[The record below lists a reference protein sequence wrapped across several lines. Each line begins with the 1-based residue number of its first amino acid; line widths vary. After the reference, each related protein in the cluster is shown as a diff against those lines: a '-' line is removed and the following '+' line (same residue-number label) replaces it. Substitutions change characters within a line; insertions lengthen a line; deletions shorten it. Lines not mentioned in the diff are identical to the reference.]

1 MKYQTQKTSKT
12 SLLSSRK
19 IPISLDEKIIQVSK
33 HLMESFLFKEEGFK
47 ELDTNC
53 SKPIAGQANFQQSFT
68 KGKILST
75 LETYQLECQPV
86 GYSFLQK
93 SKHKH
98 LCPSFASRGASA
110 CRIQGSQNRGH
121 SREPQKLTNNEKYI
135 LMQST

>member
-75 LETYQLECQPV
+75 LETYQFECQPV
-86 GYSFLQK
+86 SYSFYKKANINTCSFHLHTRTEQRGICLQDPRQLEQRTQQRTTEA
-93 SKHKH
+93 HE
-98 LCPSFASRGASA
+98 
-110 CRIQGSQNRGH
+110 Q
-121 SREPQKLTNNEKYI
+121 
-135 LMQST
+135 

>member
-86 GYSFLQK
+86 GYSFYKKANINTCALHLQVEG
-93 SKHKH
+93 H
-98 LCPSFASRGASA
+98 LLAGSRAVRTEDTAENHRS
-110 CRIQGSQNRGH
+110 
-121 SREPQKLTNNEKYI
+121 SRTMKNTF
-135 LMQST
+135 